1 MKSKINPN
9 AKESCRID
17 ISGPGNRER
26 RTVKRI
32 LMITLVLG
40 LMSPAACGSLWPG
53 QEQPQNE
60 IKLAGHIE
68 TTETD
73 LAFQVPGRIETISVD
88 VGQEVKAG
96 QEVAKLDEKAL
107 RYEVDAAEGRV
118 EAADAAPGARR
129 LKDAQL
135 RQARAALEL
144 AQLRLSYATLISP
157 VEGLVLAR
165 SANPGEL
172 AAVGTTIITL
182 GDLDHVWFEGYLPE
196 RDLGKVKY
204 DQKADITIDGAPGT
218 KYSGVISYIS
228 PKAEFT
234 PKTVETYRERVT
246 MVYRVRIKL
255 PNPQRVLKVGMP
267 AEAVISLAKP

>member
-1 MKSKINPN
+1 MV
-9 AKESCRID
+9 
-17 ISGPGNRER
+17 ISGPSNRER

-32 LMITLVLG
+32 LMATLLLG

-53 QEQPQNE
+53 QEQPENE

-73 LAFQVPGRIETISVD
+73 LGFQVPGRIASVSVEPGD
-88 VGQEVKAG
+88 EVKAG
-96 QEVAKLDEKAL
+96 QVVAKLDDQVF
-107 RYEVDAAEGRV
+107 RQEVDAAQGRV
-118 EAADAAPGARR
+118 DAVDAVARPQR
-129 LKDAQL
+129 LKDAEL

-144 AQLRLSYATLISP
+144 AKLRLSYATLTSP
-157 VEGLVLAR
+157 VGGLVLAR

-182 GDLDHVWFEGYLPE
+182 GDLDNVWFEGYLPE
-196 RDLGKVKY
+196 RDLGKVRY
-204 DQKADITIDGAPGT
+204 GQSAAITIDGAPGK
-218 KYSGVISYIS
+218 KYSGTISYIS
-228 PKAEFT
+228 GKAEFT

-267 AEAVISLAKP
+267 AEAVISLAK

>member
-1 MKSKINPN
+1 MV
-9 AKESCRID
+9 
-17 ISGPGNRER
+17 ISGPSNRER

-32 LMITLVLG
+32 LVITLVFG
-40 LMSPAACGSLWPG
+40 LMTPAACGSLWPG
-53 QEQPQNE
+53 QEQPQTE

-68 TTETD
+68 ATETD
-73 LAFQVPGRIETISVD
+73 LAFQVPGRIEAISID
-88 VGQEVKAG
+88 AGEEVKAG
-96 QEVAKLDEKAL
+96 QVVAKLDDKVL
-107 RYEVDAAEGRV
+107 RHEVDAALGAWD
-118 EAADAAPGARR
+118 AADASPNPRR
-129 LKDAQL
+129 LKDAEL

-144 AQLRLSYATLISP
+144 ARLRLSYATLISP
-157 VEGLVLAR
+157 VGGLVLAR

-196 RDLGKVKY
+196 RDLGKVIY
-204 DQKADITIDGAPGT
+204 GQQADITIDGAPGA
-218 KYSGVISYIS
+218 KYSGVISFIS

-255 PNPQRVLKVGMP
+255 SNPQRMLKVGMP

>member
-1 MKSKINPN
+1 MV
-9 AKESCRID
+9 
-17 ISGPGNRER
+17 ISGPSNRER

-32 LMITLVLG
+32 LMMMLLLG

-53 QEQPQNE
+53 QEQPKNE

-68 TTETD
+68 ATETD
-73 LAFQVPGRIETISVD
+73 LAFQVPGRIEAISVEAGEEVK
-88 VGQEVKAG
+88 VGQM
-96 QEVAKLDEKAL
+96 VAKLDDKVL
-107 RYEVDAAEGRV
+107 RHEVDAALGAWE
-118 EAADAAPGARR
+118 EADATPSPKK
-129 LKDAQL
+129 LKDAGL
-135 RQARAALEL
+135 RQAKAALEL
-144 AQLRLSYATLISP
+144 ARLRLSYATLISP
-157 VEGLVLAR
+157 VGGLVLAR

-172 AAVGTTIITL
+172 AAVGSTIITL
-182 GDLDHVWFEGYLPE
+182 GDLDNVWFEGYLPE
-196 RDLGKVKY
+196 RDLGKVTY
-204 DQKADITIDGAPGT
+204 GQQAAISIDGAPGA
-218 KYSGVISYIS
+218 KYAGVISYIS

>member
-1 MKSKINPN
+1 
-9 AKESCRID
+9 
-17 ISGPGNRER
+17 
-26 RTVKRI
+26 
-32 LMITLVLG
+32 
-40 LMSPAACGSLWPG
+40 
-53 QEQPQNE
+53 
-60 IKLAGHIE
+60 
-68 TTETD
+68 
-73 LAFQVPGRIETISVD
+73 
-88 VGQEVKAG
+88 
-96 QEVAKLDEKAL
+96 L
-107 RYEVDAAEGRV
+107 RHEVDAAQGAWE
-118 EAADAAPGARR
+118 EADATPGPKK
-129 LKDAQL
+129 LKDAGL

-157 VEGLVLAR
+157 VDGIVLAR

-196 RDLGKVKY
+196 KDLGKVSY
-204 DQKADITIDGAPGT
+204 GQKAAISIDGAPGE
-218 KYSGVISYIS
+218 KYSGTISYIS

-255 PNPQRVLKVGMP
+255 ANPQRVLKIGMP